1 MNVKERAAALL
12 AELAQ
17 DLHDSHTVNGDWRG
31 DTDAQSSY
39 NQMLTLCQGLKAGIH
54 LITAAPVEPDSDGF
68 WAHPGIP
75 DHFDEDPA
83 PFERWLN
90 EQLLECVTREVGDE
104 DGGVVADWEDSKP
117 AGRGWFLLLLID
129 TEDGPLA
136 FWVRRQDATV
146 AELREALASAL
157 DADPNTP
164 EGYNTLAAARD
175 TLERAGRQ
183 DTLSQYDRGWND
195 HREAAA
201 LPPRVHVVLHELNR
215 ARRKFPTWP
224 TDPLHAM
231 GVVNEEV
238 GELNK
243 AVLQAVY
250 EPEKNPE
257 GAVEKEA
264 LQAAAMLLR
273 FLASLD
279 QYEFTGGPQHTQ
291 PLTSASLAEVR
302 HALNQ
307 NSSFTLNLGK
317 TRLLTESG
325 AFEWSHEEQRAVRG
339 LIGRLLA
346 GWDEDPHLMTDTLR
360 WLSVNRELFITKHQP
375 AAAYE
380 HARSAGK
387 EGEPS

>member
-1 MNVKERAAALL
+1 MNVNERAAALL

-39 NQMLTLCQGLKAGIH
+39 NQMLSLCQGLKAGFH

-68 WAHPGIP
+68 WAHPAIP

-83 PFERWLN
+83 PFERWLS
-90 EQLLECVTREVGDE
+90 EQLLECVTQEVGDE

-117 AGRGWFLLLLID
+117 AGAGWFLLELID
-129 TEDGPLA
+129 TEDGPTA
-136 FWVRRQDATV
+136 FWVRRQTATI
-146 AELREALASAL
+146 ADLREALANAL

-164 EGYNTLAAARD
+164 EGYLTLAASRD
-175 TLERAGRQ
+175 VLDRAGRQ
-183 DTLSQYDRGWND
+183 DTLSQYDRGRND
-195 HREAAA
+195 HLAAAA
-201 LPPRVHVVLHELNR
+201 LPPLVHVVLHELSR
-215 ARRKFPTWP
+215 ASRKFPTWP

-238 GELNK
+238 GELSK

-250 EPEKNPE
+250 EPEKNPK

-279 QYEFTGGPQHTQ
+279 RYTFRGAPQHVQDIKNESPDCLGHAKPFT
-291 PLTSASLAEVR
+291 AS
-302 HALNQ
+302 H
-307 NSSFTLNLGK
+307 SYG
-317 TRLLTESG
+317 G
-325 AFEWSHEEQRAVRG
+325 A
-339 LIGRLLA
+339 I
-346 GWDEDPHLMTDTLR
+346 
-360 WLSVNRELFITKHQP
+360 
-375 AAAYE
+375 
-380 HARSAGK
+380 
-387 EGEPS
+387 

>member
-1 MNVKERAAALL
+1 MNVNERAA
-12 AELAQ
+12 
-17 DLHDSHTVNGDWRG
+17 
-31 DTDAQSSY
+31 
-39 NQMLTLCQGLKAGIH
+39 QMLHQYADYLRDERPPSGHEDADAAEMREAEARALANGLIH
-54 LITAAPVEPDSDGF
+54 GMHFITAAPVEPDSDGF

-117 AGRGWFLLLLID
+117 AAAGWFLLQLID
-129 TEDGPLA
+129 TEDGPTA
-136 FWVRRQDATV
+136 FWVRRQTATI
-146 AELREALASAL
+146 ADLREALANAL
-157 DADPNTP
+157 EADPNTP
-164 EGYNTLAAARD
+164 EGYLTMAASRD
-175 TLERAGRQ
+175 VLDRAGRQ

-195 HREAAA
+195 HLAAAA
-201 LPPRVHVVLHELNR
+201 LPPLVHVVLHELSR
-215 ARRKFPTWP
+215 ASRKFPTWP

-238 GELNK
+238 GELSK

-279 QYEFTGGPQHTQ
+279 RYTFRGAPQHVQDIKNESAECAGHSRPVYDGRNGNGYQ
-291 PLTSASLAEVR
+291 PLAGEPLSPPPKGETPSPKRALQEAAQALDDFDTSDTPHL
-302 HALNQ
+302 HPG
-307 NSSFTLNLGK
+307 LNLAA
-317 TRLLTESG
+317 R
-325 AFEWSHEEQRAVRG
+325 
-339 LIGRLLA
+339 I
-346 GWDEDPHLMTDTLR
+346 LR
-360 WLSVNRELFITKHQP
+360 
-375 AAAYE
+375 
-380 HARSAGK
+380 ARSEN
-387 EGEPS
+387 EGILHG